1 MTQLEHI
8 RTEIAS
14 LSKHEFIKLRDWI
27 ETKDWED
34 WDRQIAKD
42 SAAGKLDFLKREVQ
56 EAKSK
61 GQLKEL

>member
-14 LSKHEFIKLRDWI
+14 LSKHEFMKLRDRI

>member
-14 LSKHEFIKLRDWI
+14 LSKHEFMKLRDWI

-34 WDRQIAKD
+34 WDRQI
-42 SAAGKLDFLKREVQ
+42 EVF
-56 EAKSK
+56 ANI
-61 GQLKEL
+61 